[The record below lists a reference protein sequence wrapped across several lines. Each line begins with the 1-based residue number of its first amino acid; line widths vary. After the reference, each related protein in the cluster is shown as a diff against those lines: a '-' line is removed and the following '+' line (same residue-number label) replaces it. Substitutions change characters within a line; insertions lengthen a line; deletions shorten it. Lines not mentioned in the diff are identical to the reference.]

1 MEKYLAIAFDD
12 GPFEPMCEMVDKIK
26 AYGWKAAFAVVGKEI
41 NEKTLPMLQYAID
54 NGFQLVTH
62 GQEHRALGKV
72 TDREEIL
79 QEMLQPVETV
89 KRLLGYEMTMGRLPG
104 LSGNDAVFATMR
116 DIGMPLLGQGIVCG
130 KDWEETT
137 PVESIAK
144 TVLDTVGDNAI
155 GTLHVRF
162 GTCKA
167 LDTILPELKRR
178 GYTLVTPEELFRIR
192 GVKEIPLGE
201 QIRFVCE

>member
-12 GPFEPMCEMVDKIK
+12 GPYAPMVEMIDKIK
-26 AYGWKAAFAVVGKEI
+26 SFGWKAAFAIVGKEI
-41 NEKTLPMLQYAID
+41 NEETIPMLRYAID

-62 GQEHRALGKV
+62 GQTHCSLGNATTK
-72 TDREEIL
+72 EEIL
-79 QEMLQPVETV
+79 NEMLPPVITV
-89 KRLLGYEMTMGRLPG
+89 HQQLGYQITMARLAG
-104 LSGNDAVFATMR
+104 LRGNDLVFQTMKQ
-116 DIGMPLLGQGIVCG
+116 IGLPLLGQGIVCG

-137 PVESIAK
+137 PVESIAQ
-144 TVLDTVGDNAI
+144 TVLDSVSDGAI

-192 GVKEIPLGE
+192 GVSEIPLGE
-201 QIRFVCE
+201 QIRFVL